1 MTRLTEATVSGADV
15 DSVLSETIDR
25 VEAEMKRRNYDDAP
39 EVLDTLR
46 RELGLPTPYG

>member
-1 MTRLTEATVSGADV
+1 MTRLIESYVAGA
-15 DSVLSETIDR
+15 IDH